1 VAAAAHAAPG
11 WGLGMNPV
19 DAGTALPAT
28 SLAVTALPVTAPL
41 AAGPAAV
48 RLAAR
53 GVTVTH
59 PGAAAPALAEASIDV
74 RAGELHALVGPNG
87 AGKSTLFGV
96 LAGDVAPVT
105 GEVLLD
111 GAPLGGIPPRLLA
124 RRRAVLLQQN
134 AVSFPFTVEQVV
146 RMGRAPWARTPA
158 EEDDDAAVAH
168 ALDAT
173 DLVGLAGRTI
183 SSLSGGERA
192 RAALARVL
200 AQACDVMLLDEPTA
214 ALDLR
219 HQEDVLRIARS
230 RAREG
235 AAVAVVLHDL
245 NAALGMADRVTL
257 LAQGGVMAT
266 GAPGDVLTAD
276 AIGSVY
282 GQPVDVFPHP
292 VTGVPV
298 VTPRR

>member
-1 VAAAAHAAPG
+1 MEAATAVARLPAPPAPG
-11 WGLGMNPV
+11 P
-19 DAGTALPAT
+19 
-28 SLAVTALPVTAPL
+28 
-41 AAGPAAV
+41 V
-48 RLAAR
+48 RLSAR
-53 GVTVTH
+53 GVTVT
-59 PGAAAPALAEASIDV
+59 PAGSTAAVLAEASIDI

-96 LAGDVAPVT
+96 LAGDLAPDAGDVH
-105 GEVLLD
+105 LD
-111 GAPLGGIPPRLLA
+111 GAALGGIPPRELA

-158 EEDDDAAVAH
+158 ERDDDAAVAQ

-173 DLVGLAGRTI
+173 DLVPLAGRAI

-200 AQACDVMLLDEPTA
+200 AQACDVLLLDEPTA

-219 HQEDVLRIARS
+219 HQEDVLRIARA

-245 NAALGMADRVTL
+245 NAALGVADRVTL
-257 LAQGGVMAT
+257 LARGHVVAS
-266 GAPGDVLTAD
+266 GAAADVLTAE
-276 AIGSVY
+276 AIERVY
-282 GQPVDVFPHP
+282 GQRVDVFAHP
-292 VTGVPV
+292 VTGIPV
-298 VTPRR
+298 VIPRR